1 MPSNLAKTTAIG
13 LMLYQLAGCTVGPDY
28 HTPASN
34 LSVPLAGGAKP
45 ELPMRA
51 PAPPLEQ
58 WWKGFADPV
67 LDGIVQRA
75 LDQNLDMAIALARVE
90 QARAA
95 ANLAGAARLPEGSL
109 DGRYLHQRQS
119 LKSPEGQLASS
130 SPGFDRN
137 QDILSLGVG
146 ASWEADLAGGLKRSD
161 EAALAELQAAE
172 ASRAGVRVSIAA
184 EAADA
189 YFRIRGAQRRIQV
202 AQEQIQTQ
210 QDLLALVQD
219 RFNGGVATQRE
230 LAQAK
235 ALLLQ
240 ARTVPPP
247 LRTELAVQLNRLDVL
262 LGVQPGTYAKVLL
275 EHPQDYQVPGVTAD
289 LSPASL
295 LRRRPDVIAAERRLA
310 ASTARIGVAVAE
322 YYPHVTLGGILGSQS
337 LHGGLFSSDA
347 FQPQAFI
354 GLHWRL
360 FDFGRV
366 DAEVA
371 QARGSEAQALAEYRQ
386 TMLRAAEDVENAI
399 TTQVHLSVQRQELD
413 AEIEAHHV
421 AREAARQAYEGGA
434 VSLREVL
441 DEDQQLLAARDLQ
454 AQLAAN
460 DARAA
465 VATFRAL
472 GGGW

>member
-1 MPSNLAKTTAIG
+1 MPSSLAKTTAIG
-13 LMLYQLAGCTVGPDY
+13 VLLYQLVGCTVGPDY
-28 HTPASN
+28 QAPESILSAS
-34 LSVPLAGGAKP
+34 LAGGVTP
-45 ELPMRA
+45 ELPKRA
-51 PAPPLEQ
+51 PAPPLEE
-58 WWKGFADPV
+58 WWRGFADPV
-67 LDGIVQRA
+67 LNGIVQRA
-75 LDQNLDMAIALARVE
+75 LEQNLDVSIALARVE

-119 LKSPEGQLASS
+119 LKSPEGQLASA

-146 ASWEADLAGGLKRSD
+146 ASWEIDLAGGLKRNE

-172 ASRAGVRVSIAA
+172 ASRAGVRISIAA
-184 EAADA
+184 DAADA
-189 YFRIRGAQRRIQV
+189 YFRIRGAQRRIEV
-202 AQEQIQTQ
+202 AEEQIQTQ
-210 QDLLALVQD
+210 EDLLNLVQD
-219 RFNGGVATQRE
+219 RFNGGLATQRE

-240 ARTVPPP
+240 ARTTPPP

-262 LGVQPGTYAKVLL
+262 LGVQPGTYGKVLL
-275 EHPQDYQVPGVTAD
+275 AHPQGYQVPAVAAD
-289 LSPASL
+289 LSPANL

-322 YYPHVTLGGILGSQS
+322 YYPQVTLGGILGSQS
-337 LHGGLFSSDA
+337 LHGGLFSGDA

-366 DAEVA
+366 DAEVE
-371 QARGSEAQALAEYRQ
+371 QARGTEAQALAEYRQ
-386 TMLRAAEDVENAI
+386 AMLRAAEDVENAV
-399 TTQVHLSVQRQELD
+399 TTQVHLSAQRQELD
-413 AEIEAHHV
+413 AEIEAHRA
-421 AREAARQAYEGGA
+421 AREAAQQAYQGGA

-441 DEDQQLLAARDLQ
+441 DEDQQLLEARDQQ
-454 AQLAAN
+454 ALLAAN